1 MLIIVAIAVLA
12 FVAVMILLA
21 VAAVSEYGQWQRIRF
36 DASAQPFMLSLN
48 EAFDP
53 DHALLWSTQIPALRT
68 IHQAGS
74 RGVKYAELL
83 RTYQQAMRTF
93 PELYEGSSFPVAA
106 LPAPVG
112 VDRADH
118 LSGEAHRVRARLA
131 GVLSRG
137 SIDAGFGL
145 NSRISL

>member
-53 DHALLWSTQIPALRT
+53 DHALLWSTQIPALRV
-68 IHQAGS
+68 IHQAGG

-83 RTYQQAMRTF
+83 RAYHQAMRTF
-93 PELYEGSSFPVAA
+93 PELYEGSSFAQWLLFLHRSELIVLTTYRVKLTAFGRDLLEYCPV
-106 LPAPVG
+106 
-112 VDRADH
+112 
-118 LSGEAHRVRARLA
+118 EASMQASA
-131 GVLSRG
+131 
-137 SIDAGFGL
+137 
-145 NSRISL
+145 